1 MADENV
7 KSCVNGDSY
16 RLRAGTAQAVCTT
29 NDYDTMNCMCNEN
42 QSSIGIKFI
51 KQSFGAEKRTVK
63 NYRATA
69 QLAESA
75 DMIGL
80 NPQGTMESASY
91 QATQYITKDGEV
103 IFTGQEQMLPEYTT
117 EENMP
122 GVQQFLL

>member
-1 MADENV
+1 MAV
-7 KSCVNGDSY
+7 KSCVEGESY
-16 RLRAGTAQAVCTT
+16 RLRAGTAQAICTS

-42 QSSIGIKFI
+42 QSNVSIRFV
-51 KQSFGAEKRTVK
+51 KQSFGVEKRVVR
-63 NYRATA
+63 NYRATD

-91 QATQYITKDGEV
+91 QGTQYVTKDGEV
-103 IFTGQEQMLPEYTT
+103 IFTGQENLLPEYTT

-122 GVQQFLL
+122 GVSNFLF